1 MHPDFNKLWFARASS
16 DAGEA
21 LATGALSLAAVTL
34 LSVSSLELSLLSAI
48 PGFIS
53 AFVMIAA
60 GPWLEFRAKRPLMIW
75 IDILRA
81 GILATIPIMLVFQS
95 FSYVHL
101 LVVAVVLSTLS
112 SLFLPASMA
121 HLKDLIPAE
130 QRVSAFSKFE
140 STFWIFTTFGPMIG
154 GFITQLLGVGITLLS
169 QVIGLLGSA
178 FGLSKITTPE
188 GKPPV
193 HSNAPYKQ
201 QLSEGFRYIASKP
214 ILLTLLGNATLFAGF
229 LAFIYPLEILLLLD
243 SWKLSP
249 IEFGIAL
256 TVPGFGG
263 ILGSTFAG
271 RITNTLGER
280 NVLTYIGILRSLP
293 IFVIPFLPGTTLGF
307 TIYLCANFFLM
318 FLAALFRP
326 AYATV
331 RLTETDDH
339 LIARVTTVFSLCS
352 RISGPLLTIAGGIIG
367 QYCGIPT
374 GIFIGACGLLIAS
387 TILPWNTWQAPTT
400 PSS

>member
-53 AFVMIAA
+53 AFVMIVA

-130 QRVSAFSKFE
+130 QRVC
-140 STFWIFTTFGPMIG
+140 
-154 GFITQLLGVGITLLS
+154 
-169 QVIGLLGSA
+169 
-178 FGLSKITTPE
+178 
-188 GKPPV
+188 
-193 HSNAPYKQ
+193 
-201 QLSEGFRYIASKP
+201 
-214 ILLTLLGNATLFAGF
+214 
-229 LAFIYPLEILLLLD
+229 
-243 SWKLSP
+243 
-249 IEFGIAL
+249 AL
-256 TVPGFGG
+256 
-263 ILGSTFAG
+263 
-271 RITNTLGER
+271 
-280 NVLTYIGILRSLP
+280 
-293 IFVIPFLPGTTLGF
+293 
-307 TIYLCANFFLM
+307 
-318 FLAALFRP
+318 
-326 AYATV
+326 
-331 RLTETDDH
+331 
-339 LIARVTTVFSLCS
+339 
-352 RISGPLLTIAGGIIG
+352 
-367 QYCGIPT
+367 
-374 GIFIGACGLLIAS
+374 
-387 TILPWNTWQAPTT
+387 
-400 PSS
+400 